1 MEIEFLDGANVL
13 KKQTALPMF
22 HLCKK
27 GMRWLLKQYQREI
40 NAVEVDNLANDDGE
54 WETMNEDD
62 GETESVGWWN
72 SCTASMASRQAAKI
86 IYLLSLQSQSVH
98 TIPHSLILTI
108 S

>member
-1 MEIEFLDGANVL
+1 MHFAKCLQRQQLLEIEFLDGANVL

-54 WETMNEDD
+54 WETMN
-62 GETESVGWWN
+62 VAN
-72 SCTASMASRQAAKI
+72 
-86 IYLLSLQSQSVH
+86 
-98 TIPHSLILTI
+98 I
-108 S
+108 SSIGVV